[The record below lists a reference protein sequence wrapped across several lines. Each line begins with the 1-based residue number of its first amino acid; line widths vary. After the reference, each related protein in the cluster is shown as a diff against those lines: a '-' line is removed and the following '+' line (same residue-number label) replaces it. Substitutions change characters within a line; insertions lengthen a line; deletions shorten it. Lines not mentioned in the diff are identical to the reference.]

1 MADLP
6 IVKLTT
12 STGHTWQTNV
22 SAQTTEA
29 EAMEYFLG
37 QQFDVSS
44 DPDTEKIETVV
55 KVEFIAPAAQFS

>member
-37 QQFDVSS
+37 Q
-44 DPDTEKIETVV
+44 EKIETVV